1 MRDVRRQRLE
11 RRIGEQRLHDSP
23 IALVL
28 AREGQAGAPVI
39 GLIAEVQLVEPIAR
53 VKAVA
58 VHIFGAQQIVP
69 GMEEGQALSQSD
81 QAGRKYLASRA
92 GMDVVTRRRL

>member
-1 MRDVRRQRLE
+1 MRNVCRQWLE
-11 RRIGEQRLHDSP
+11 RGIGEQRLHNRP
-23 IALVL
+23 VALVL
-28 AREGQAGAPVI
+28 ARDGQAGPPVVS
-39 GLIAEVQLVEPIAR
+39 LIAEVQLVEPIAR

-58 VHIFGAQQIVP
+58 VHIFGAQQIVA